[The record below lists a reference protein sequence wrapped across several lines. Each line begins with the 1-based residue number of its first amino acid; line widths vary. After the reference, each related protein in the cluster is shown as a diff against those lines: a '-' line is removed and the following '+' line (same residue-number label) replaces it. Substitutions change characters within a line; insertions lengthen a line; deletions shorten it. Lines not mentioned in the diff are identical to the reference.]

1 MTNAASSSGNLGE
14 FNFTISKTER
24 AALKNQKGQVIWL
37 TGLSGSGKSTVA
49 NALEQKLAK
58 HGIHTYILDGDALRK
73 GLSAGLSFTPEDR
86 AENVR
91 RVAEVAR
98 LMVDAGLVV
107 IVALVSPFAADRD
120 LARSRFETGEFSE
133 VWVRT
138 PADVC
143 AARDPKGLYKK
154 AASGEIKNMTGVG
167 QNYEAPKKAELVLD
181 GTAPIESNVD
191 ILIAKNFGYLTWRD
205 RPLEETLEYML

>member
-1 MTNAASSSGNLGE
+1 MTNGATTTGNLGE
-14 FNFTISKTER
+14 FSFTLSKNER

-37 TGLSGSGKSTVA
+37 TGLSGSGKSTIA
-49 NALEQKLAK
+49 NALEQRLAQ
-58 HGIHTYILDGDALRK
+58 HSIHTYILDGDALRK

-107 IVALVSPFAADRD
+107 IVALVSPFAVDRD
-120 LARSRFETGEFSE
+120 LARGRFEPGEFSE

-138 PADVC
+138 PAEVC

-154 AASGEIKNMTGVG
+154 AATGEIKNMTGVG
-167 QNYEAPKKAELVLD
+167 QQYEAPEHAELVLD
-181 GTAPIESNVD
+181 GTAPIQANVD
-191 ILIAKNFGYLTWRD
+191 RLLAKNFGHLAWRD